1 MRRRS
6 RATSCGSRSAGRESR
21 RRTRADRED
30 LQQPLP
36 GRRRPRDRR
45 DGACVLRDRHA
56 PAAAR
61 RDQGSARPVR
71 RGRRLRQALLVRG
84 AVGGEALAS
93 EHRQRL
99 RLRPRER
106 RVLHR
111 HGARRRRDARRADAR
126 RARAARA
133 DRRRLRDPDRQR
145 ARVRAPARAAA
156 PGHQAGEHPGHQGRR
171 RQAERLR
178 DRARRLRAHARGDAA
193 GDGDGQRRL
202 HLAGAGAGPRD
213 RRAQRPVRGRRRP
226 LSDAHRRAA
235 VHRRHAG
242 RGRAQARL
250 RAGAGDRHEGDRDQ
264 PGRRGDRRSA
274 AAQGPG
280 RAVLLGDRARE
291 RAARRARASA
301 RRPRRL
307 RRRAAPD
314 LAAAGVAESSHPE
327 HRGVDPRWIVMP
339 LLLVLAIA
347 IGFFAL
353 RGAPVFPPPNA
364 IAVPDFTNVSGS
376 VAAQRLEALGLRAQP
391 TEEPS
396 ETIRQGYVV
405 RQDPAPGAKLAKDAA
420 VALVISAGLP
430 RVQIPDVK
438 GYSAP
443 DAQRA
448 LQAAKLKSKI
458 AAQTYSATV
467 PAGQVLDVSPA
478 VGSSV
483 RENSVV
489 ALTVSKGVHPVS
501 VPSIVSLKVAEAR
514 RRLAALGLT
523 LTVGQQTESEAVPQ
537 DEIASQDPAAGTS
550 VDPKSAVTVI
560 VSTGPPAATVPN
572 VVGADPDQAQQT
584 LRSAGF
590 VPTVTYN
597 VDATNATQK
606 VSAQR
611 PDAGTSAKKSSSV
624 TIFVSVPGTVPDVT
638 GMTLDEAKKTLV
650 AAGYQI
656 GSTAYTADET
666 APGGSVQDGQVVR
679 TEPEAGKPLTP
690 GESVNITVMRS
701 GASNGAPGGDGDG
714 GRR

>member
-1 MRRRS
+1 MQTEKIFNNRYRVDGVLGTGGMALVYCGTDTLLRRRV
-6 RATSCGSRSAGRESR
+6 AIK
-21 RRTRADRED
+21 
-30 LQQPLP
+30 
-36 GRRRPRDRR
+36 
-45 DGACVLRDRHA
+45 VLRDQYAEDDDFVKRFSYEAQSAAKLSHPNIVNVYDFGRENDAYYIVMELVDGATLGELMRDEHVLPELTAVDYAIQIASGLAYAHRQGLLHRDIKPANILVTKDDVVKLSDFGIARAVSEHTLGVTQPGMVMGSVAYISPEQAQGHEIDERSDLYAAGVVLYQMLTGALPFTGDTPVAVALKHVSEPA
-56 PAAAR
+56 PAIDTKAPGISPAVAAIVAR
-61 RDQGSARPVR
+61 LLRKDPAERFSSAT
-71 RGRRLRQALLVRG
+71 
-84 AVGGEALAS
+84 ELAS
-93 EHRQRL
+93 AL
-99 RLRPRER
+99 
-106 RVLHR
+106 
-111 HGARRRRDARRADAR
+111 RDARERPHVAHDGFADAPTSR
-126 RARAARA
+126 T
-133 DRRRLRDPDRQR
+133 
-145 ARVRAPARAAA
+145 
-156 PGHQAGEHPGHQGRR
+156 
-171 RQAERLR
+171 
-178 DRARRLRAHARGDAA
+178 
-193 GDGDGQRRL
+193 
-202 HLAGAGAGPRD
+202 
-213 RRAQRPVRGRRRP
+213 PV
-226 LSDAHRRAA
+226 
-235 VHRRHAG
+235 V
-242 RGRAQARL
+242 
-250 RAGAGDRHEGDRDQ
+250 Q
-264 PGRRGDRRSA
+264 PPPRRS
-274 AAQGPG
+274 
-280 RAVLLGDRARE
+280 
-291 RAARRARASA
+291 
-301 RRPRRL
+301 
-307 RRRAAPD
+307 AAPD

-666 APGGSVQDGQVVR
+666 PPGGSVQDGQVVR